1 MKKVISI
8 LCACLTLASIS
19 ISQVNSVGSSVPAH
33 SGYELHADA
42 LKLDAAWPAAVAEAI
57 GLAYAAGFVI
67 GTIAHHAYDR
77 FLFES
82 PTHQNLALLTYD
94 PSDFSQFDN

>member
-1 MKKVISI
+1 V
-8 LCACLTLASIS
+8 CLTLASIS
-19 ISQVNSVGSSVPAH
+19 ISQTNSVGSSVPAL
-33 SGYELHADA
+33 SSYELHAEVAKQDIS
-42 LKLDAAWPAAVAEAI
+42 WIAAVAEAI
-57 GLAYAAGFVI
+57 GLAYAAGYVV

-82 PTHQNLALLTYD
+82 PTHQNLALLTYN